1 MINILTIVY
10 LTVFRCETTII
21 TETIARVDL
30 SSRPFRLWT
39 EAMVSAEESG
49 EKVQPIMTKSLIVAT
64 GATAKRL
71 YLPGEETSVTLYVLD
86 GYFNAFC

>member
-1 MINILTIVY
+1 
-10 LTVFRCETTII
+10 
-21 TETIARVDL
+21 
-30 SSRPFRLWT
+30 
-39 EAMVSAEESG
+39 MVSAEESG